1 MTVAAPTI
9 LSPYLA
15 INTLVGRLYKEIRLQ
30 KKPETISSYMC
41 LEVIKG
47 WIAMERVDSNGDG
60 DVSELCIVL
69 DKECLNVVEE
79 RFTLV
84 AYVKEFG
91 SFLII
96 QNICANE
103 GLKNLRFQYLG
114 GFG

>member
-84 AYVKEFG
+84 AYVKEWRTRSTRAHALSHPF
-91 SFLII
+91 
-96 QNICANE
+96 
-103 GLKNLRFQYLG
+103 
-114 GFG
+114 